1 MLYGKNIV
9 FMGVLRDLDGKDKV
23 IKRVSIGK
31 DVRYEKCR
39 IIWVFGYSGLERYG
53 MVLGW

>member
-1 MLYGKNIV
+1 ME
-9 FMGVLRDLDGKDKV
+9 KDRF

-31 DVRYEKCR
+31 DVRYER
-39 IIWVFGYSGLERYG
+39 YEIIWVFGYSGLEWYG